1 MQPYRGRAIEYNDNR
16 ISLYVGQKGKCAI
29 TGQALQFGSM
39 HIYHKIPKQLGGKD
53 DYSNLVFVTGEVH
66 RLIHATNN
74 TISEHTTLLK
84 LSEKQ
89 ITKLN
94 KLCVLAGLGE
104 VK

>member
-1 MQPYRGRAIEYNDNR
+1 
-16 ISLYVGQKGKCAI
+16 
-29 TGQALQFGSM
+29 M
-39 HIYHKIPKQLGGKD
+39 HIHHKIPKQLGGKD

-74 TISEHTTLLK
+74 NTISEHTTLLR

-94 KLCVLAGLGE
+94 KLCVLAGLGK